1 MRKAFVFIFA
11 ICTGYVSMAQSN
23 DELAMLRDMFGK
35 EKKDIISQFLDFSAA
50 DSAKFWPLYE
60 EYSAKRKALGDDR
73 ISIIKDYADQYTNL
87 TNEQAQKLGDRL
99 FKNEAGILKLQQQYY
114 KKMSKAV
121 SPLKATQF
129 IQTEIYLQTQ
139 LRAVIQDEIP
149 FIGELDKTKKN

>member
-1 MRKAFVFIFA
+1 MRKTIFLLFA
-11 ICTGYVSMAQSN
+11 LCTGFVSMGQSN
-23 DELAMLRDMFGK
+23 DELAMLREMFGK
-35 EKKDIISQFLDFSAA
+35 EKKDIISQFLNFSAA
-50 DSAKFWPLYE
+50 DSAKFWPLYD
-60 EYSAKRKALGDDR
+60 EYSAKRKTLGDDR

-99 FKNEAGILKLQQQYY
+99 FKNEANILKLQQQYY

-121 SPLKATQF
+121 SALKATQF
-129 IQTEIYLQTQ
+129 MQTELYLQTQ